1 MITSSLFR
9 SLTFI
14 GSAILIFLYAGC
26 TFMQPE
32 SRQEHIHHMGS
43 GVMPFD
49 LSKTTHVFQMT
60 EEGGIQR
67 VFAKD
72 PTDTKQI
79 ALVQQHLHHEAER
92 FQKGDFSD
100 PAALHGEEMPG
111 LKELT
116 AGAARL
122 TVTYAALPNGAEI
135 TFATQDIR
143 LVTAVHQWFGAQ
155 LSEHGAD
162 ATYR

>member
-26 TFMQPE
+26 TLIQPE

-67 VFAKD
+67 VLAKD
-72 PTDTKQI
+72 PADAKQI
-79 ALVQQHLHHEAER
+79 ALVRQHLQHESER

-111 LKELT
+111 LRELA
-116 AGAARL
+116 AGTARL
-122 TVTYAALPNGAEI
+122 TVTYASLPAGAEI
-135 TFATQDIR
+135 TFAAQDIR

>member
-26 TFMQPE
+26 TLIQPE

-67 VFAKD
+67 VLAKD
-72 PTDTKQI
+72 PADAKQI
-79 ALVQQHLHHEAER
+79 ALVRQHLQHESER

-111 LKELT
+111 LRELA

-122 TVTYAALPNGAEI
+122 TVTYASLPNGAEI